1 MKCPY
6 CQHDFIPTTA
16 NFDSERFFF
25 HTKDHSGFLKV
36 LRINHVVCPNEECK
50 KTIIDLDIHYCT
62 RYFEGDWEVATQ
74 YQYIAKR
81 ILSRRI
87 FPEGITRQYPD
98 YIPQQ
103 LRDDYEEACKIV
115 DLSPKASATLARRC
129 LQGMIRDFHHIKKGS
144 LFEEVNALNGVIE
157 PALWDAIDAVRNIGN
172 IGAHM
177 EKDVN
182 VIVDI
187 DPDEARQL
195 IGLIEML
202 FDEWYVQREER
213 AKRLQAIKALGAQ
226 KQAQKK
232 GQSTPPAVSP

>member
-6 CQHDFIPTTA
+6 CQHDFVPTSGNIEGGHIYFQHADFT
-16 NFDSERFFF
+16 
-25 HTKDHSGFLKV
+25 GFLKNFKV
-36 LRINHVVCPNEECK
+36 RHVVCPNEECK
-50 KTIIDLDIHYCT
+50 KSILEIHVDYCNANPQIYANAVKATCIPT
-62 RYFEGDWEVATQ
+62 R
-74 YQYIAKR
+74 R
-81 ILSRRI
+81 IL
-87 FPEGITRQYPD
+87 PEGISRRYPD

-103 LRDDYEEACKIV
+103 LRGDYEEACKIV

-129 LQGMIRDFHHIKKGS
+129 LQGIIRDFQGIKRDS
-144 LFEEVNALNGVIE
+144 LFEEVNALKGTIE
-157 PALWDAIDAVRNIGN
+157 PALWDAIDAVRGIGN

-213 AKRLQAIKALGAQ
+213 AKRLQAIKALGDQ
-226 KQAQKK
+226 KKALKK
-232 GQSTPPAVSP
+232 GQSPTPAVSS

>member
-6 CQHDFIPTTA
+6 CEHDFAPTSA
-16 NFDSERFFF
+16 NLEDDYVFFQRTDF
-25 HTKDHSGFLKV
+25 TGFFKNFIV
-36 LRINHVVCPNEECK
+36 RHVVCPNEECK
-50 KTIIDLDIHYCT
+50 KSILEICVDYCDANPQHYANAIK
-62 RYFEGDWEVATQ
+62 ATC
-74 YQYIAKR
+74 IPPRR
-81 ILSRRI
+81 IL
-87 FPEGITRQYPD
+87 PEGISRRYPD

-129 LQGMIRDFHHIKKGS
+129 LQGIIRDFHGIKRDS
-144 LFEEVNALNGVIE
+144 LFEEVNALKGTIE
-157 PALWDAIDAVRNIGN
+157 PVLWDAIDAVRGIGN

-213 AKRLQAIKALGAQ
+213 AKKLQAIKALGDQ
-226 KQAQKK
+226 KRAQKK
-232 GQSTPPAVSP
+232 GQSPTPAISS

>member
-6 CQHDFIPTTA
+6 CQHDFIPTMA
-16 NFDSERFFF
+16 NIDTGRLFFK
-25 HTKDHSGFLKV
+25 TIDHSGFLKV
-36 LRINHVVCPNEECK
+36 LRVNHIVCPNEECK
-50 KTIIDLDIHYCT
+50 KTIIDLDIYYCT
-62 RYFEGDWEVATQ
+62 TPFELDWEVARHRQFITQ
-74 YQYIAKR
+74 QVFGRR
-81 ILSRRI
+81 IL
-87 FPEGITRQYPD
+87 PEGISRKYPD

-115 DLSPKASATLARRC
+115 ELSPKASATLARRC
-129 LQGMIRDFHHIKKGS
+129 LQGMIRDFHGICKKR
-144 LFEEVNALNGVIE
+144 LVDEINALEGEID

-182 VIVDI
+182 IIVDI

-213 AKRLQAIKALGAQ
+213 SKRLKAIKALGDQ
-226 KQAQKK
+226 KQAQKR
-232 GQSTPPAVSP
+232 AELN